1 MIEPVWILFNRLICV
16 IQPLEQMRG
25 SGVSAARRLALRY
38 GSVPPQLTLISAT
51 RAGHAIIAVVCS
63 MRLLA
68 NVLATAFAGLF
79 YKRTVLILRDAHF
92 SPPFEP
98 RFANIN
104 GSSGPAIDPEE
115 KIEVEMSGTSRGF
128 TGEDQFF
135 LLESNATRN
144 TSLPSWTDD
153 KVTYLPLKALD
164 LTPDRMYRSWTKYFA
179 AKPRC
184 KPMRFEL
191 DYQIR
196 PWNLGRFRPARP
208 LQYHSHRKELYPN
221 HI

>member
-1 MIEPVWILFNRLICV
+1 MIETVWILFNRLLCV

-25 SGVSAARRLALRY
+25 PGVSAARFSAGRY

-51 RAGHAIIAVVCS
+51 RAGHAILAVVCGMS
-63 MRLLA
+63 LSA

-104 GSSGPAIDPEE
+104 GLSEPTIDPEN
-115 KIEVEMSGTSRGF
+115 KIDVEMSGAYRGF

-153 KVTYLPLKALD
+153 KAMYLPFKALD
-164 LTPDRMYRSWTKYFA
+164 LTPDRMYRARTKYFA

-184 KPMRFEL
+184 KPMRSEL

-196 PWNLGRFRPARP
+196 LWD
-208 LQYHSHRKELYPN
+208 
-221 HI
+221 